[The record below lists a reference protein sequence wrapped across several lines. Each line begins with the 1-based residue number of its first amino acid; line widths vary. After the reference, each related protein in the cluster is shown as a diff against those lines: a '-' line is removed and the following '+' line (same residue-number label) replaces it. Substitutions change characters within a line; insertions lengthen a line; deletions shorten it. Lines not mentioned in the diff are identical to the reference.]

1 MNKYNLDPDMI
12 QYAYQYVKDRH
23 GCARPVRY
31 IESILRSWYDS
42 NLYTPQDIENSFA
55 VRKERYILYKTI
67 FNELGFYRQPS
78 KEEERIMDVWIDKYN
93 MDIEVILEACS
104 KSKNVSKPSVSYING
119 IIEKWKDKNVKTL
132 EDIKILDEEH
142 KAKIEKK
149 STPKNSTDKVPQV
162 KTRYHNINQTFTNYS
177 PDELEKLLQESQKG
191 KFK

>member
-1 MNKYNLDPDMI
+1 
-12 QYAYQYVKDRH
+12 
-23 GCARPVRY
+23 
-31 IESILRSWYDS
+31 
-42 NLYTPQDIENSFA
+42 
-55 VRKERYILYKTI
+55 
-67 FNELGFYRQPS
+67 
-78 KEEERIMDVWIDKYN
+78 MDVWIDKYN

-104 KSKNVSKPSVSYING
+104 KSKNISKPSVSYING